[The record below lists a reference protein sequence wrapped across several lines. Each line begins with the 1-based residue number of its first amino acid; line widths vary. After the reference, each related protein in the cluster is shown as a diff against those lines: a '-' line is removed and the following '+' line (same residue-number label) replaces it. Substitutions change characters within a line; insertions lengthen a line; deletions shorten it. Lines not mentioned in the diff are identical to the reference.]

1 MLPPPANPNVTETA
15 ALADELV
22 RLKLVDVGR
31 MNELLAEFSSGSPS
45 TLLEFLIARR
55 ILTHFQAEMV
65 ISGKGRFLSLGPYR
79 VIDRGGFGTFGEV
92 FLATRRD
99 RPGSV
104 YRLSLFPLRSLWRA
118 RQIKQLVRSLS
129 DSPHRGVVSPADIDS
144 ANGYHY
150 IVWPHTAGQSLV
162 ERVTSGGPLPCGQ
175 VAGLL
180 AHLAE
185 ALLACHGRNISHGA
199 LSPHVVQLT
208 SDGLPRLLE
217 LGAGAVLASELGSA
231 ERMLDTL
238 SCAFALHE
246 VLEYAAPEFAV
257 DPTPQPLADQFA
269 LGAIGYFAVTGRPP
283 FPGCHLSERLAA
295 RASDHAPPLNRV
307 DPAIPAGFSAV
318 IARMLAPG
326 PADRF
331 ADLDEARHLLVNLAT
346 SAPEEPTEEAVPA
359 PPVPLWKA
367 CDPIRPEL
375 PAASPTQLPPEFPPV
390 VTGSGVLASATRDD
404 SDASVNFDLPE
415 EEQEPR
421 IDPLPTPLP
430 LAVVP
435 AETPKLPDHAA
446 QPARPVASSEVRIG
460 ATRGKP
466 DPGPGQHRDLVPSD
480 PRKEVRSPIQYHT
493 ESGTAGEQLA
503 EELPEPPPPSVFW
516 KKLKRNILFWRP
528 PTQALQVSVFGPAHV
543 VPGQSTILSVYV
555 HTTDSQETVRTL
567 SRVFHQDAEL
577 LGTGLLA
584 EEVPL
589 QAELAV
595 HLGIANAGVSQ
606 SLLRM
611 TWRGQPHRSVFELH
625 VPWEAPGG
633 PSPGLV
639 SVGRNNVR
647 IGKIEFFLP
656 ILPRTG

>member
-1 MLPPPANPNVTETA
+1 MLPPSSNPNVTETSI
-15 ALADELV
+15 LADELV
-22 RLKLVDVGR
+22 RLKLVDAGR
-31 MNELLAEFSSGSPS
+31 MNELLAEFSSGSPA

-55 ILTHFQAEMV
+55 ILTDFQAEMV
-65 ISGKGRFLSLGPYR
+65 VSGKGRILSLGPYR
-79 VIDRGGFGTFGEV
+79 VIDRAGFGTFGEV
-92 FLATRRD
+92 FVATRRD
-99 RPGSV
+99 RPGLV

-118 RQIKQLVRSLS
+118 RQIKQLVRGLS
-129 DSPHRGVVSPADIDS
+129 DTPHRCVVSPADIDS

-150 IVWPHTAGQSLV
+150 IVWPHTAGQSLA
-162 ERVTSGGPLPCGQ
+162 ERVASGGPLPCGQ
-175 VAGLL
+175 VVGLL

-185 ALLACHGRNISHGA
+185 ALLACHARNISHGA
-199 LSPHVVQLT
+199 LSPRVVQVT

-217 LGAGAVLASELGSA
+217 LGAGTVLASELGSA

-238 SCAFALHE
+238 SCALASHE

-257 DPTPQPLADQFA
+257 HPTPQPLADQYA

-283 FPGCHLSERLAA
+283 FPGGYLSERLVA
-295 RASDHAPPLNRV
+295 RHTDQALPLNTI
-307 DPAIPAGFSAV
+307 DPAIPAGFSVV
-318 IARMLAPG
+318 IARMLAPR

-331 ADLDEARHLLVNLAT
+331 ADLAEVRQLLVNLAT
-346 SAPEEPTEEAVPA
+346 SAPDEPTEETAPA
-359 PPVPLWKA
+359 PSVPLSKVWEPMRPEPLPA
-367 CDPIRPEL
+367 SLFQLPPEL
-375 PAASPTQLPPEFPPV
+375 PAV
-390 VTGSGVLASATRDD
+390 MTGSGVLASAPRDD
-404 SDASVNFDLPE
+404 SDASVNFELPE

-421 IDPLPTPLP
+421 IDPLPTPQP

-435 AETPKLPDHAA
+435 AEVPKLTDHAA
-446 QPARPVASSEVRIG
+446 QPARPVASPEVRIG

-466 DPGPGQHRDLVPSD
+466 DPGPGQHRDPIPPDTL
-480 PRKEVRSPIQYHT
+480 KEVRPPIRYLT
-493 ESGTAGEQLA
+493 EAHAADEQFA
-503 EELPEPPPPSVFW
+503 EEIAEQPSTSVLW
-516 KKLKRNILFWRP
+516 RKLKRNILFWRP
-528 PTQALQVSVFGPAHV
+528 PAQVLQVSVFGPASV
-543 VPGQSTILSVYV
+543 SPGQSTILSVYV
-555 HTTDSQETVRTL
+555 HSSNSQEAVRTL

-577 LGTGLLA
+577 LGTGLLV

-647 IGKIEFFLP
+647 IGKIEFFLR
-656 ILPRTG
+656 ILPRSG